1 MNETTI
7 KKALRKGERV
17 TLECKKAMA
26 EVPRSLWETYSAFAN
41 TIGGLILL
49 GVDEHRNET
58 NVAKR
63 YEIVGV
69 TDAQKILTDFWNT
82 INSDKVNVNILTDS
96 DVEVINISG
105 KQIVCIHVPM
115 ADWRAK
121 PIYLNGNV
129 YKGTFRRNHEGDYH
143 CTEDQVKA
151 MIRDSNTEG
160 NDGILIEYYGM
171 DDIDPNSLRQYRTE
185 FRQENSTHIWNRD
198 DDKTFL
204 RNLGGYIED
213 RKTGKEGLTLA
224 GLMMFGKGL
233 AIRDRFA
240 NFRMDY
246 LDMSHLLAGER
257 YHDRLTYDGLWEN
270 NLYQFFR
277 IVSPKVQFDL
287 PRPFK
292 LEKGGRRND
301 DTPQHEAVREAFTNA
316 IIHCDLLMDAGI
328 LRVEKHDD
336 RLCFRNPGLLKLPVE
351 TIYRGGNSK
360 ARNPKIQNMLRMI
373 GFGENVGSGFPKIVV
388 AWKQTNWG
396 EPQLLNKLDVDE
408 VELVLPVPV
417 TESEESEE
425 VSVNSSDGVS
435 KDWSNWSNWSKGLSN
450 ELSKGLSK
458 GLSNTTI
465 NIFKMIVADNHIS
478 REVLAEKTGIS
489 VVSVHKHIKKLKSV
503 GLIKRIGSS
512 RYGHWE
518 VAENKEDGF
527 FATQNIGINGED
539 VVIND
544 GKDVVINGENVGI
557 KLTERQRV
565 ILEMIAHNPFLSAKE
580 ISEKASEKSSEKA
593 SEKGSINYRTIQRD
607 LAKLKK
613 MGVLTRE
620 GAKRNG
626 QWVIANAFVRE
637 NDCQKDAQGSFV
649 SENDSQNDT
658 QRK

>member
-1 MNETTI
+1 MNEKTI
-7 KKALRKGERV
+7 KTALRKGERV

-26 EVPRSLWETYSAFAN
+26 EVPKSLWETYSAFAN

-49 GVDEHRNET
+49 GVEEHRNEA
-58 NVAKR
+58 NSAKR

-69 TDAQKILTDFWNT
+69 TDAQKILSDFWNT
-82 INSDKVNVNILTDS
+82 INSDKVNANILTDS
-96 DVEVINISG
+96 DVEVVNMG
-105 KQIVCIHVPM
+105 DKQIVSVHVPM

-171 DDIDPNSLRQYRTE
+171 DDIDPTSLRQYRTE

-233 AIRDRFA
+233 AIRDRLA

-336 RLCFRNPGLLKLPVE
+336 RLCFRNPGLLKLPIE
-351 TIYRGGNSK
+351 AIYRGGNSK

-373 GFGENVGSGFPKIVV
+373 GFGENVGSGFPKIMA
-388 AWKQTNWG
+388 AWKNTDWG

-408 VELVLPVPV
+408 VELVLPVP
-417 TESEESEE
+417 EINAEESKGVSIDLSNGIPKDQTIELSTE
-425 VSVNSSDGVS
+425 VSNGVS
-435 KDWSNWSNWSKGLSN
+435 NEVPKGVSDMAKIIYESIKTNPNITRN
-450 ELSKGLSK
+450 EL
-458 GLSNTTI
+458 
-465 NIFKMIVADNHIS
+465 AD
-478 REVLAEKTGIS
+478 LAGIS
-489 VVSVHKHIKKLKSV
+489 IKNLQKHLNKLKEI
-503 GLIKRIGSS
+503 GLIKRVGST
-512 RYGHWE
+512 RQGHWE
-518 VAENKEDGF
+518 VAENKEAVF
-527 FATQNIGINGED
+527 FTTQDVGINGED
-539 VVIND
+539 VGIND
-544 GKDVVINGENVGI
+544 KNVGI
-557 KLTERQRV
+557 KLTERQRI
-565 ILEMIAHNPFLSAKE
+565 ILEMIVLNPTLSAKG
-580 ISEKASEKSSEKA
+580 ISEKISEKT
-593 SEKGSINYRTIQRD
+593 SEKGSEKTTITDRTIEKD
-607 LAKLKK
+607 LAQLKK
-613 MGVLTRE
+613 KGIL
-620 GAKRNG
+620 KRIG
-626 QWVIANAFVRE
+626 GRKSGHWVVS
-637 NDCQKDAQGSFV
+637 DAFV
-649 SENDSQNDT
+649 SENDSKNDT

>member
-41 TIGGLILL
+41 TLGGLILL
-49 GVDEHRNET
+49 GVDEHSNET

-69 TDAQKILTDFWNT
+69 NDAQKILTDFWNT

-373 GFGENVGSGFPKIVV
+373 GFGENVGSGFPKIVA

-396 EPQLLNKLDVDE
+396 EPLLLNKLDVDE

-425 VSVNSSDGVS
+425 VSVNSSDRVS
-435 KDWSNWSNWSKGLSN
+435 KEWSNWPNDWSKGLSN
-450 ELSKGLSK
+450 ELSN

-478 REVLAEKTGIS
+478 REVLAKKAGIS

-544 GKDVVINGENVGI
+544 ENVVINDGKDVVINGEDVVINVVINDENVGI

-580 ISEKASEKSSEKA
+580 ISEKTSEKT

-607 LAKLKK
+607 LTKLKK
-613 MGVLTRE
+613 IGVLTRE

-626 QWVIANAFVRE
+626 QWVIANAFVSE
-637 NDCQKDAQGSFV
+637 NDCQ
-649 SENDSQNDT
+649 SEGQHNN
-658 QRK
+658 